1 MKMRNL
7 LMTAIVVAFS
17 GQVMAIENFPNAL
30 IKPSNQSVVAEQAKT
45 LDSASTQNQK
55 VELPSLNSLP
65 PLRGELDKEESLASI
80 DTPDKRIARLYV
92 AAVLGKTAILKS
104 APFIPG
110 MATTSTTGGMSGASG
125 MSTGAGS
132 TSGAQQQHSPMTNM
146 KTYTYRVTDG
156 QEFEFFGD
164 WVLQAS
170 VKNGEV
176 TLKRKNNGKNK
187 IVFFGTVDSADYKF
201 AHKPTELETKNDNFV
216 KSAQPEKP
224 IQSGGSSS
232 SSSNGQLGGGFR

>member
-1 MKMRNL
+1 
-7 LMTAIVVAFS
+7 MTAIAVAFS

-45 LDSASTQNQK
+45 LDSASAQNQK

-65 PLRGELDKEESLASI
+65 PLRGDMDKEESLASI

-110 MATTSTTGGMSGASG
+110 MSTTASAGGMSGGAGG
-125 MSTGAGS
+125 MSMGGTG

-156 QEFEFFGD
+156 QEFDFFGD
-164 WVLQAS
+164 WVLKAS

-176 TLKRKNNGKNK
+176 TLKRINSGKSK

-216 KSAQPEKP
+216 KAAQPEKP
-224 IQSGGSSS
+224 TQSGGSSS
-232 SSSNGQLGGGFR
+232 SSSGGQIGGGFR